1 MARSNSAA
9 RLCALVNA
17 QLAVDVA
24 DGRAESSMNVYLS
37 PGAAPTEDGWEVY
50 GRACPRRCLLQLKC
64 HGSRLLPKATATTQ
78 MGLTLIPFSRSNA
91 TAAAYFPKPLQSLKW
106 AYYTCSLFQLKCH
119 GSRLLLK
126 ATAATEKGLALVPY
140 FLTCQPFRPRSHLS

>member
-50 GRACPRRCLLQLKC
+50 GRACPRRSLFQLKC

-78 MGLTLIPFSRSNA
+78 TGLTLVPFSSSTASHFVLGA
-91 TAAAYFPKPLQSLKW
+91 TRA
-106 AYYTCSLFQLKCH
+106 
-119 GSRLLLK
+119 K
-126 ATAATEKGLALVPY
+126 ATQATQGIH
-140 FLTCQPFRPRSHLS
+140 QRIS